1 MIDGALSIAALIRS
15 IVILVVFICPSI
27 LVGGRVIDQAV
38 AGVVVVLVALGAGL
52 LGDEV
57 AIDVVVIVP
66 EV

>member
-15 IVILVVFICPSI
+15 IVILVVFICPGA
-27 LVGGRVIDQAV
+27 LVGERVMGQAV
-38 AGVVVVLVALGAGL
+38 AGIVVVLVTLGAGL